1 MDTCMEVSQWHDPD
15 PFQELLERF
24 QQLSPRIRQI
34 DDPVAFEPLAGF
46 RSKKKLYW
54 LRLEQTRTILE
65 HRFSQWITRAYC
77 AKIALSNR
85 NLMSRHDVA
94 ISMLRWPCG
103 VSPIQPTWFASE

>member
-46 RSKKKLYW
+46 RSKKNSIGYD
-54 LRLEQTRTILE
+54 
-65 HRFSQWITRAYC
+65 S
-77 AKIALSNR
+77 
-85 NLMSRHDVA
+85 SRRERSLNIVSLNGSRELTVRRSPSA
-94 ISMLRWPCG
+94 IE
-103 VSPIQPTWFASE
+103 T